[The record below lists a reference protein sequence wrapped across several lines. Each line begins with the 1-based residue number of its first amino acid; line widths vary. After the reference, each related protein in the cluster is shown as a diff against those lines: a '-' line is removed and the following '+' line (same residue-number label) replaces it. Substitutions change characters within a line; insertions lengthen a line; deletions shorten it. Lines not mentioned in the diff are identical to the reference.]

1 MNNNIIDGGAPI
13 RKKIKTQV
21 KLISQGAYG
30 CVYRPSIQCNGRPG
44 KSKNFVSKLQ
54 LKSTADNEIAI
65 GAKLT
70 KIPNFN
76 FHFAPIIRSCPVQL
90 AKLDKDTMLNSCN
103 VVKKDTRQEKEFVLN
118 RIRFVGTDTLESY
131 LNNRMHHSYFI
142 IKFFELHQFLL
153 RSVTHMVE
161 QSVVHFDLKENNI
174 IYDDKHHVPIIIDF
188 GMSADMTFLSGNQ
201 LELYDSAFHIYYEK
215 YPPWCLDIVICSFLV
230 QQSVH
235 STTPHAWAKQTV
247 NIEQLLKIVDLY
259 YSGNGIIH
267 TLSKLGPTTIA
278 AIKQSHNKW
287 NNYIRTECAG
297 KKGKEVV
304 DMIASSGWKSW
315 DNFGMA
321 VIFISIWTRYDLA
334 KMVSSPEIYQ
344 QLMTT
349 IITSL
354 PNERPT
360 ANITNNELTKITK
373 LLTKNNYTPSI
384 QSKLN

>member
-1 MNNNIIDGGAPI
+1 MNSTEHGGGAPI
-13 RKKIKTQV
+13 RKKIRAQV

-44 KSKNFVSKLQ
+44 KTKNFVSKLQ

-90 AKLDKDTMLNSCN
+90 AKLDQNTMLNSCN
-103 VVKKDTRQEKEFVLN
+103 VVKKDSTREQEFVLN
-118 RIRFVGTDTLESY
+118 RIRFVGTDTLETY
-131 LNNRMHHSYFI
+131 INNRIHRGYLI
-142 IKFFELHQFLL
+142 LKFFELHQFLL

-174 IYDDKHHVPIIIDF
+174 IYDAKNHVPIIIDF
-188 GMSADMTFLSGNQ
+188 GMSVDMTFLSGNQ
-201 LELYDSAFHIYYEK
+201 LELYDSGFHIYYEK

-230 QQSVH
+230 QKSVH

-247 NIEQLLKIVDLY
+247 DIDQLLKIVDLY
-259 YSGNGIIH
+259 YSGNDIIH
-267 TLSKLGPTTIA
+267 TLSKLGPTAIA

-287 NNYIRTECAG
+287 NNFVRTQCAG
-297 KKGKEVV
+297 KNGKEVV
-304 DMIASSGWKSW
+304 DMIASSGWKTW

-321 VIFISIWTRYDLA
+321 VIFITMWIRYDLA
-334 KMVSSPEIYQ
+334 KMVSSPELYQ
-344 QLMTT
+344 QLMVTL
-349 IITSL
+349 ITSL

-360 ANITNNELTKITK
+360 ADITNNELAKITK
-373 LLTKNNYTPSI
+373 LLTKNNYTPTPAAI
-384 QSKLN
+384 

>member
-1 MNNNIIDGGAPI
+1 MNHNISSSNGGAPI

-65 GAKLT
+65 GAKLA
-70 KIPNFN
+70 KVPNFN
-76 FHFAPIIRSCPVQL
+76 FHFAPIIRSCPIQL

-103 VVKKDTRQEKEFVLN
+103 VVKKDTKQEKEFVLN
-118 RIRFVGTDTLESY
+118 RIRFVGTDTLENY
-131 LNNRMHHSYFI
+131 LNNRMNRGYFI
-142 IKFFELHQFLL
+142 LKFFELHQFLM
-153 RSVTHMVE
+153 RSVTHMVD

-174 IYDDKHHVPIIIDF
+174 IYDDKHHVPVIIDF
-188 GMSADMTFLSGNQ
+188 GMSVDMTFLSGNK

-215 YPPWCLDIVICSFLV
+215 YPPWCLDIVICSFIV
-230 QQSVH
+230 QKSVQS
-235 STTPHAWAKQTV
+235 STPHAWAKQTV
-247 NIEQLLKIVDLY
+247 DIDQLLKIVDFY
-259 YSGNGIIH
+259 YSGNDIIH

-278 AIKQSHNKW
+278 TIKQSHLKW
-287 NNYIRTECAG
+287 NNFIRTQCSG

-304 DMIASSGWKSW
+304 DLIASSGWKSW

-321 VIFISIWTRYDLA
+321 VIFTIIWTRYNLA

-354 PNERPT
+354 PHERPT
-360 ANITNNELTKITK
+360 ANITNRELAKITR
-373 LLTKNNYTPSI
+373 LLTKNNYTPS
-384 QSKLN
+384 L